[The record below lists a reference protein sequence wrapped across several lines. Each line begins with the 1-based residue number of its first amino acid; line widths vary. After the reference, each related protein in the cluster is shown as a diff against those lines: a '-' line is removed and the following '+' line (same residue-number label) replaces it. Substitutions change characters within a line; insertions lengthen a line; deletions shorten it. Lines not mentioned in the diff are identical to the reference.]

1 MTATLHAPEE
11 NAPLISRVET
21 VDNLDL
27 LLEVLPLPVR
37 EALLH
42 EPGLQELLEV
52 VLDLGRPPE
61 ARYVAKTVHLLNNPV
76 SREEIRFKDH

>member
-27 LLEVLPLPVR
+27 LLEVLPLAVR
-37 EALLH
+37 EALLR

-61 ARYVAKTVHLLNNPV
+61 ARYVAKTACQRSSPANVP
-76 SREEIRFKDH
+76 SAA